1 MELASNKMEQVQ
13 YDGIVSYLRTGSF
26 PSSMTKNEKDSL
38 RRKAKNFLVKDGLL
52 FYRDKKKAADLQVL
66 NRASFLFFVLH
77 DSHSINHDLL
87 YCIDFW

>member
-38 RRKAKNFLVKDGLL
+38 RRKAKNFLESMFIVHVGNLMM
-52 FYRDKKKAADLQVL
+52 AAK
-66 NRASFLFFVLH
+66 
-77 DSHSINHDLL
+77 
-87 YCIDFW
+87 